1 MIRLANAPCSWGTL
15 EFEGVGGARI
25 EYAQMLDELKDTGY
39 VGTELGDW
47 GFMPSDPDVLRSE
60 LQQRA
65 LAMVGAFVQGPF
77 RDRDAW
83 ADVAER
89 AVRTARLIRAVAEDC
104 PNARLPFLILADE
117 NGGDPIRTALA
128 GRATPEVALSDDG
141 MRTFA
146 AGVEGV
152 ARAVHDATGLRTAF
166 HAHCAG
172 FVETPDETARL
183 LDLTDPNVVGLVL
196 DTGHYTYGS
205 GANDPAAALAGL
217 ERFGERVLH
226 VHFKDCHPDV
236 ADRARAECWDYFRAL
251 REGVFCEL
259 GQGCVDFPSVVAWLH
274 AHDYAGWIVVEQD
287 VLPGLGAPKES
298 ARRNREYL
306 ASLGLDG
313 PGVVLERR
321 AGRISHTS
329 RIL

>member
-89 AVRTARLIRAVAEDC
+89 AVRT
-104 PNARLPFLILADE
+104 
-117 NGGDPIRTALA
+117 
-128 GRATPEVALSDDG
+128 
-141 MRTFA
+141 
-146 AGVEGV
+146 
-152 ARAVHDATGLRTAF
+152 VHDATGLRTAF

-172 FVETPDETARL
+172 FVETPDEMARL